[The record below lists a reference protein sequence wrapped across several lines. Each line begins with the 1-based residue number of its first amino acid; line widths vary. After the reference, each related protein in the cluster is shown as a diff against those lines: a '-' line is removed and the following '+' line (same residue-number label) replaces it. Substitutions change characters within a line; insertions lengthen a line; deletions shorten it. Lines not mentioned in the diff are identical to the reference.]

1 MGQTGALLTVLG
13 LILLMV
19 ARIRACNHGGRIA
32 KALDSE
38 YVLLRAL
45 ARAFSIFI
53 LAVGAIMLLI
63 AVWPVIALLV
73 VIYIIVKIFR

>member
-1 MGQTGALLTVLG
+1 MGQTGALLAVLG

-53 LAVGAIMLLI
+53 LVVGAIMLLI